1 MATKVAR
8 SNRVEGG
15 WVRATIDLL
24 RQGGSPTAP
33 PIALAGGRG
42 FLLLAGTIAPDQGV
56 WVVVLAGGGSG
67 ARDRGS
73 RPCLVYTVKRLAAG
87 PGSIACLTHVLNTP
101 SLWTDQVFAVTVARA
116 P

>member
-1 MATKVAR
+1 
-8 SNRVEGG
+8 
-15 WVRATIDLL
+15 
-24 RQGGSPTAP
+24 
-33 PIALAGGRG
+33 
-42 FLLLAGTIAPDQGV
+42 
-56 WVVVLAGGGSG
+56 VVLVGGGSG

-116 P
+116 PQAHPLKRVPLLLPVEMVTWIDDKTRHVENRTTFIRRLIAKAMAEDTKTN